1 MCGIMW
7 IGSEFSCHQ
16 AKVTFSAS
24 YFFKFSNLSSKGWR
38 ASSLIYSDISAATV
52 LSDLTSSSL
61 SGSET
66 LSKESSSSYA
76 FISTYLIEVLTLKSF
91 LSLSILLF
99 FKF

>member
-1 MCGIMW
+1 MC

-24 YFFKFSNLSSKGWR
+24 CCFKFSSLSSKGWR
-38 ASSLIYSDISAATV
+38 ASSLICSVISASTV

-66 LSKESSSSYA
+66 LSKESSSS
-76 FISTYLIEVLTLKSF
+76 
-91 LSLSILLF
+91 
-99 FKF
+99 